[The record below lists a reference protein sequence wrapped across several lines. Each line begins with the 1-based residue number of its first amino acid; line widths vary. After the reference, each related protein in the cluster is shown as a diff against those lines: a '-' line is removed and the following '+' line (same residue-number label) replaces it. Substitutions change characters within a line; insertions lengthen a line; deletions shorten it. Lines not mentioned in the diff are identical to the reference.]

1 MEHTSLGVIASVS
14 ALTLMKL
21 LISGQP
27 NDVLEKLLE
36 MLPDSIESPEEL
48 KEYLKALNGFSIE
61 KKILGRPFWSKSFKM
76 KDD

>member
-14 ALTLMKL
+14 AIMKL

-27 NDVLEKLLE
+27 NEVLEKLLE
-36 MLPDSIESPEEL
+36 MLPKHIESPEEL
-48 KEYLKALNGFSIE
+48 KEHLKALNGFSIE
-61 KKILGRPFWSKSFKM
+61 KKILGIPIWSKSFKM